1 FSQSV
6 VQAAVNEVTCN
17 KVSIRSAAKKYNLD
31 RSTLQRY
38 VKRSGG
44 KAASVRK
51 CSMIFSVDEENAL
64 KQYITTSSKLFYGLT
79 KQKARKLAFEYAQF
93 KEKDIPSSWQNNKMA
108 GEDWLKGFRR
118 RQGSISLRSPESTS
132 LARAM
137 AFNQHNVSELF
148 VKLKELYTRNN
159 VPAQRVWNLDE
170 TGVNTVQNGGKVLCK
185 TGSKQVRGVN
195 VTMCCCI
202 NALGHCLPPAYIFPR
217 VNFKSHMLKG
227 APSGSLGLAN
237 SSGWMKDTLFP
248 TVLQHF
254 ISHMNVSCANPG
266 ILTMD
271 NHSSH
276 LSIMYIEL
284 ARKSGLSILTF
295 PPHCSHRLQPLDVC
309 VFGPFKRFYG
319 SFCD

>member
-6 VQAAVNEVTCN
+6 VQAAVNEVACN

-38 VKRSGG
+38 VKRSRG
-44 KAASVRK
+44 KATSVRK
-51 CSMIFSVDEENAL
+51 CSMVTRQENAL
-64 KQYITTSSKLFYGLT
+64 KQYITTSSKLFYGLA
-79 KQKARKLAFEYAQF
+79 KQRRKLAYEYAQF
-93 KEKDIPSSWQNNKMA
+93 KENDIPSSWQNNKMA

-137 AFNQHNVSELF
+137 ALNQHHVSEFF

-170 TGVNTVQNGGKVLCK
+170 TGVNTVQNGGKVLCE
-185 TGSKQVRGVN
+185 TGSKQVGQIKSERGVN

-202 NALGHCLPPAYIFPR
+202 NALGHCLPPAYIFY
-217 VNFKSHMLKG
+217 VKG

-254 ISHMNVSCANPG
+254 ISHMNHVSNPG

-271 NHSSH
+271 NHSSSH
-276 LSIMYIEL
+276 LSIECIEL
-284 ARKSGLSILTF
+284 ARKSGLFILTF